1 IEKIDGKPI
10 VKGQEIKE
18 KIDLLFDNYTK
29 RLCHQ
34 IPSLTD
40 GDIQICCLIKLRFS
54 NGDIANMLAISPTSV
69 SKRKLRL
76 KERIVQEIGSL
87 GENQSLDLWLME
99 Y

>member
-1 IEKIDGKPI
+1 M
-10 VKGQEIKE
+10 
-18 KIDLLFDNYTK
+18 
-29 RLCHQ
+29 
-34 IPSLTD
+34 
-40 GDIQICCLIKLRFS
+40 QICCLIKLPWS
-54 NGDIANMLAISPTSV
+54 NGEIANMLAISPTSV

>member
-1 IEKIDGKPI
+1 MYKIKNTELDFESRI
-10 VKGQEIKE
+10 FHLH
-18 KIDLLFDNYTK
+18 KIFY
-29 RLCHQ
+29 
-34 IPSLTD
+34 SA
-40 GDIQICCLIKLRFS
+40 KLRFS

>member
-1 IEKIDGKPI
+1 MRDTVYFTLP
-10 VKGQEIKE
+10 
-18 KIDLLFDNYTK
+18 NYTK
-29 RLCHQ
+29 RLYHQ

>member
-1 IEKIDGKPI
+1 MMNAVVKP
-10 VKGQEIKE
+10 
-18 KIDLLFDNYTK
+18 Y
-29 RLCHQ
+29 HQ

>member
-1 IEKIDGKPI
+1 SQIIITEAGHCQYHISKTNIRHFLRK
-10 VKGQEIKE
+10 
-18 KIDLLFDNYTK
+18 
-29 RLCHQ
+29 